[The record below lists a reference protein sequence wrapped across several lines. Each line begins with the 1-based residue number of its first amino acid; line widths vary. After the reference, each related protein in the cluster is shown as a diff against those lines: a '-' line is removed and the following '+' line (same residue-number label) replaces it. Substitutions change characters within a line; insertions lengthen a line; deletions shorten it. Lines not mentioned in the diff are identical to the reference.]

1 MQTSLIPMSGPTQ
14 PTGAG
19 GAGAPGAGIVSTGW
33 LGSQSIFERSDR
45 KKIGGAFAIS
55 VGVHALIVLAL
66 IWGIWKTVKVAAEAP
81 AKLNVVYLEQPGP
94 GGGGGGSP
102 APAPMKKLDI
112 PKTTPPPPTPV
123 IPVPVIAPPPPPTPQ
138 LLAPVQTNM
147 ADLMQA
153 TGSSS
158 VSLATYAG
166 GGSGGG
172 IGPGRGTGVGPG
184 EGGGTGGGYYE
195 PGNGIDNPQIIRKV
209 DPKYTSE
216 AMRAKITGEV
226 WLDVIV
232 QTNGTVKV
240 LGVAKSLDKTFGLDQ
255 AAIEASKDWLFKPGT
270 KTGVG
275 AVPVRVLL
283 IMEFRLH

>member
-1 MQTSLIPMSGPTQ
+1 MTGPTQ
-14 PTGAG
+14 PNSAP
-19 GAGAPGAGIVSTGW
+19 AAVAPGAGIVSTGW
-33 LGSQSIFERSDR
+33 LGSQSMFERSDK
-45 KKIGGAFAIS
+45 KKISGAMAIS
-55 VGVHALIVLAL
+55 FGLHGLIALFFV
-66 IWGIWKTVKVAAEAP
+66 WGIWRTVKVATEQP
-81 AKLNVVYLEQPGP
+81 EKLDVVYLEQPGP

-102 APAPMKKLDI
+102 APAPAKKLDI

-123 IPVPVIAPPPPPTPQ
+123 VPVPVVAPPPPTPE

-153 TGSSS
+153 TGASS

-172 IGPGRGTGVGPG
+172 IGSGRGNGVGPG
-184 EGGGTGGGYYE
+184 EGGGIGGGYYE
-195 PGNGIDNPQIIRKV
+195 PGNGVENPQLIRKV

-226 WLDVIV
+226 WLDVVV

-240 LGVAKSLDKTFGLDQ
+240 LGIKKSLDKTFGLDQ

-270 KTGVG
+270 KAGIG
-275 AVPVRVLL
+275 AVPVRVVL

>member
-1 MQTSLIPMSGPTQ
+1 MSGSSQ
-14 PTGAG
+14 PTPNLPA
-19 GAGAPGAGIVSTGW
+19 AVAPGAGIVSTGW
-33 LGSQSIFERSDR
+33 LGSQSMFEQSDK
-45 KKIGGAFAIS
+45 KKISTAFAIS
-55 VGVHALIVLAL
+55 FSAHALIVLAL
-66 IWGIWKTVKVAAEAP
+66 IWGIWKGVTVVQEQQE
-81 AKLNVVYLEQPGP
+81 KLDVVYLEQPGP

-102 APAPMKKLDI
+102 APAPVKKLDI
-112 PKTTPPPPTPV
+112 PKTTPPPPVPVTPV
-123 IPVPVIAPPPPPTPQ
+123 PIVAPPPPPTPE

-153 TGSSS
+153 TGASS

-172 IGPGRGTGVGPG
+172 IGSGRGNGVGPG
-184 EGGGTGGGYYE
+184 EGGGIGGGYYE
-195 PGNGIDNPQIIRKV
+195 PGNGVDNPVLIRKI

-240 LGVAKSLDKTFGLDQ
+240 LKIAKSLDKTFGLDQ
-255 AAIEASKDWLFKPGT
+255 AAIEASKEWLFKPGT
-270 KTGVG
+270 LKGQ
-275 AVPVRVLL
+275 AVPVRVVL